1 MTKNKE
7 ELDYDVRIVDRN
19 IRDGVVAKKDY
30 DKYIKDLPDVE
41 EKGEPLVFEDEI
53 EEEEAQ
59 AESQEAQAEEV
70 DGDQTQDTSEEEEK
84 AE

>member
-7 ELDYDVRIVDRN
+7 ELEYDVRIVDRN

-41 EKGEPLVFEDEI
+41 EKGEPLVFEDEL
-53 EEEEAQ
+53 EEEQAQAASEEAEAQ
-59 AESQEAQAEEV
+59 EATEGETEETA
-70 DGDQTQDTSEEEEK
+70 QEEEK
-84 AE
+84 SE